1 MVTPRETNADLARRL
16 EVIEKKLDRLT
27 SEVDQAKGALF
38 LAKLVLAFLSVSGVG
53 ALLTWVQGQG
63 K

>member
-1 MVTPRETNADLARRL
+1 MSMTRETNADLARRL
-16 EVIEKKLDRLT
+16 EVIEQKLDRLT

-38 LAKLVLAFLSVSGVG
+38 LAKLVLAFLSVSGIG
-53 ALLTWVQGQG
+53 AMLTWFQSQG

>member
-1 MVTPRETNADLARRL
+1 VVTPRETNADLARRL